1 MNILLCAFWD
11 DPGGSIKRQPVLS
24 QGGRLALHRLSLM
37 IVLVRALAR
46 VSQALS
52 IRGHVT
58 YTSTLLHAMQIVFIP
73 AKWAYSCLMCVLWA
87 PGAFLVVCEG
97 TSTFYTSLM
106 SGHVLV
112 RSCTKQSALRRTA
125 MGRRAIW

>member
-11 DPGGSIKRQPVLS
+11 DPGGSIKRHS

-58 YTSTLLHAMQIVFIP
+58 YTSTLLHAMQICRLPGQP
-73 AKWAYSCLMCVLWA
+73 APSRYFWMYRHA
-87 PGAFLVVCEG
+87 
-97 TSTFYTSLM
+97 
-106 SGHVLV
+106 LV
-112 RSCTKQSALRRTA
+112 RTCTPRAFAALLAVRDWGCVA
-125 MGRRAIW
+125 

>member
-1 MNILLCAFWD
+1 MILFPWACWHA
-11 DPGGSIKRQPVLS
+11 PGGSIKRWLRPDQEHRPTL
-24 QGGRLALHRLSLM
+24 QRLSLM
-37 IVLVRALAR
+37 TVPVRALAR

-58 YTSTLLHAMQIVFIP
+58 YISTLLHAMQIVFIP

-112 RSCTKQSALRRTA
+112 RSCILTRALRRIA
-125 MGRRAIW
+125 V